1 MNLGNPGSQSN
12 RRARHRTSASL
23 PVAPG
28 RILRTMLTT
37 PPTSRSALQPPSQ
50 DPLVLGRDA
59 LDRGAWAEARGHLS
73 ASIAVHESPEALEDL
88 GLAAW
93 WLDEPTLT
101 FDARERA
108 YALYREQHDARGAA
122 RVAIWLVWDYLA
134 FRGDFAVASG
144 WLERARRL
152 LNGAHDTPEYG
163 WLLIR
168 EGEVALFRRHDP
180 SAAIGSA
187 ARAAMLGRELGD
199 QGIEFTALA
208 LEGLARVSGGE
219 VELGMRRLDEASI
232 AATAGEVKELH
243 AVGLVSCWQIFAC
256 ERVRDYDRAAQ
267 WCGRVQEFTRRWGL
281 RPLSAIC
288 RTQYAGVLIWHGDW
302 AEAEAELT
310 AAANELQQARPALTS
325 PPVARLGALRLR
337 QGRFD
342 EAERLFEQ
350 SSSQPQSRLGIA
362 ELVLERGNAEEC
374 AALVEQFL
382 VQIGDGEP
390 TSRAAALE
398 LLVRAHVERGDLDAA
413 DARLD
418 ELRTIAS
425 AASTTSFA
433 ACVLAGEAGVLH
445 KRGDLPGA
453 AIRLERAADLFQ
465 QNGAPF
471 ETARTRLD
479 LAEVLA
485 ELGRTASAEREAR
498 MAMESLDALGA
509 EHEAN
514 RGRRLLRSVQAG
526 KSRASAPALTHRQIE
541 ILRFVARGMSNAE
554 IAGRLQLSEHTV
566 KRHVANLLMRLDLPS
581 RAAAAAYAAR
591 EGLV

>member
-1 MNLGNPGSQSN
+1 MLS
-12 RRARHRTSASL
+12 TSSA
-23 PVAPG
+23 AQG
-28 RILRTMLTT
+28 
-37 PPTSRSALQPPSQ
+37 ALQPT
-50 DPLVLGRDA
+50 GRDHLASGREA
-59 LDRGAWAEARGHLS
+59 LERGAWDEARIHLT
-73 ASIAVHESPEALEDL
+73 ASVAEHESAAALEDL

-101 FDARERA
+101 FDAREHA
-108 YALYREQHDARGAA
+108 YVLYREQRDARGAA

-152 LNGAHDTPEYG
+152 LAGQHDTPEYG

-180 SAAIGSA
+180 SAAIASA
-187 ARAAMLGRELGD
+187 SRAVKLGRELGD
-199 QGIEFTALA
+199 EGVEFTALG
-208 LEGLARVSGGE
+208 LEGLARVSAGD

-232 AATAGEVKELH
+232 ATTAGEVKELH

-267 WCGRVQEFTRRWGL
+267 WCARVQEFTRRWGL

-302 AEAEAELT
+302 AAAEAELT
-310 AAANELQQARPALTS
+310 AATRELQQSRPALTS
-325 PPVARLGALRLR
+325 PPVARLGVLRLR
-337 QGRFD
+337 QGRLE

-362 ELVLERGNAEEC
+362 ELLLERSNAAEC
-374 AALVEQFL
+374 VALLEQFL
-382 VQIGDGEP
+382 TQIGEAEP

-398 LLVRAHVERGDLDAA
+398 LLVRAHVSRGDLDAA
-413 DARLD
+413 DVAFQELAR
-418 ELRTIAS
+418 IGS
-425 AASTTSFA
+425 AATTTSFA
-433 ACVLAGEAGVLH
+433 ASVDAAHAVLLRG
-445 KRGDLPGA
+445 RGDMAGA
-453 AIRLERAADLFQ
+453 ATCLEHAVDLFG

-471 ETARTRLD
+471 ETASTRLD
-479 LAEVLA
+479 LAEVL
-485 ELGRTASAEREAR
+485 TALDRITSAEREAR
-498 MAMESLDALGA
+498 LAMESLDALGA

-514 RGRRLLRSVQAG
+514 RGRRLLRSLGSVKTA
-526 KSRASAPALTHRQIE
+526 SRGPALTRRQIE
-541 ILRFVARGMSNAE
+541 ILRFISRGMSNAE
-554 IAGRLQLSEHTV
+554 IAGRLGLSEHTV
-566 KRHVANLLMRLDLPS
+566 KRHVANLLTRLDLSS

-591 EGLV
+591 EGLI

>member
-1 MNLGNPGSQSN
+1 
-12 RRARHRTSASL
+12 
-23 PVAPG
+23 
-28 RILRTMLTT
+28 MLTT
-37 PPTSRSALQPPSQ
+37 PPATSSALQPPSR
-50 DPLVLGRDA
+50 DPLALGRDA
-59 LDRGAWAEARGHLS
+59 LDRGAWGEARTHLT
-73 ASIAVHESPEALEDL
+73 ASVAEHERPEALEDL

-108 YALYREQHDARGAA
+108 YVLYREAGDARGAA

-152 LNGAHDTPEYG
+152 LAGQHDTPEYG

-180 SAAIGSA
+180 SAAVSSA
-187 ARAAMLGRELGD
+187 SRAAKLGRELGD
-199 QGIEFTALA
+199 EGVEFTALG
-208 LEGLARVSGGE
+208 LEGLARVSAGD

-232 AATAGEVKELH
+232 ATTVGEVKELH

-267 WCGRVQEFTRRWGL
+267 WCARVQEFTRRWGL
-281 RPLSAIC
+281 RPLQAIC

-310 AAANELQQARPALTS
+310 MATRELEQIRPALTS
-325 PPVARLGALRLR
+325 PPVARLGVLRLR

-362 ELVLERGNAEEC
+362 ELMLERDNANEC
-374 AALVEQFL
+374 AALLDQFL
-382 VQIGDGEP
+382 VQIGDAEP

-398 LLVRAHVERGDLDAA
+398 LLVRAHASRGDLDAA
-413 DARLD
+413 GAALA
-418 ELRTIAS
+418 ELEQIAS
-425 AASTTSFA
+425 AAATTSFA
-433 ACVLAGEAGVLH
+433 ASVTAAAAVLLRERGELAG
-445 KRGDLPGA
+445 A
-453 AIRLERAADLFQ
+453 ATHLEQAVDLFQ
-465 QNGAPF
+465 QSGAPF
-471 ETARTRLD
+471 ETARARLD
-479 LAEVLA
+479 LADVLA
-485 ELGRTASAEREAR
+485 ALGRAASAEREAR
-498 MAMESLDALGA
+498 LAVDALDALGA

-514 RGRRLLRSVQAG
+514 RARRLLRSLGSWKG
-526 KSRASAPALTHRQIE
+526 KGAASRAPALTHRQIE
-541 ILRFVARGMSNAE
+541 ILRFVSLGMSNAE
-554 IAGRLQLSEHTV
+554 IATRLALSEHTV
-566 KRHVANLLMRLDLPS
+566 KRHVANLLTRLDLPS
-581 RAAAAAYAAR
+581 RAAAAAYATR
-591 EGLV
+591 EGLI